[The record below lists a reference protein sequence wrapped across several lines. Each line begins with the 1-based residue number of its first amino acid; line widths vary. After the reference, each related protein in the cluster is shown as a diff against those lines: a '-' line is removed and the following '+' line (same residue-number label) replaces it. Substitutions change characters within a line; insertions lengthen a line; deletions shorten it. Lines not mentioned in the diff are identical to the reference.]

1 MYPGITFTAESA
13 IIQDTAE
20 HQDVSQEKLRI
31 LPNIV
36 FKALNVIWDQYGT
49 IFGIFFED
57 SCSSFQTHQS
67 VSARWDPDNYS
78 RLDHNY
84 EKILYFLKEFPKS
97 ILFLRSPL
105 LFFFLRVKCLW
116 NSSEVRISQMLFKC
130 IHSGH
135 VQVCCHE
142 VETVWHDLAGWLWSI
157 FFPLFFLCW
166 TAGKPSTFLPATWSW
181 PTWHLPLALRPSCH
195 RLHRM
200 IRRWS
205 NHRRPYHPWFP
216 HFMQAPRKG
225 APQFMD
231 MNFNFYFMIFLR
243 QDVVFEDAPFQAL
256 ERQLY
261 VTPLNSLSLAHHL
274 LRLLRPRREWRR
286 A

>member
-1 MYPGITFTAESA
+1 MKF
-13 IIQDTAE
+13 
-20 HQDVSQEKLRI
+20 
-31 LPNIV
+31 
-36 FKALNVIWDQYGT
+36 
-49 IFGIFFED
+49 
-57 SCSSFQTHQS
+57 
-67 VSARWDPDNYS
+67 
-78 RLDHNY
+78 
-84 EKILYFLKEFPKS
+84 
-97 ILFLRSPL
+97 FLRSQKSSDVIQVYAFWSRSSL
-105 LFFFLRVKCLW
+105 SWFGRLAMKHLFSVVF
-116 NSSEVRISQMLFKC
+116 
-130 IHSGH
+130 
-135 VQVCCHE
+135 
-142 VETVWHDLAGWLWSI
+142 D
-157 FFPLFFLCW
+157 LCW
-166 TAGKPSTFLPATWSW
+166 TVGKPSTFLPATWSW